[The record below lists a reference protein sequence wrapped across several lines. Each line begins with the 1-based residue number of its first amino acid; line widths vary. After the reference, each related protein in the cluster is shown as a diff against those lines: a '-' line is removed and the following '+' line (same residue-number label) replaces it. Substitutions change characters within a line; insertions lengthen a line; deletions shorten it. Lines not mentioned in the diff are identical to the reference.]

1 MRYRIKV
8 LVHEL
13 IKVIFYIKAT
23 FKGDGFS
30 IAFLEYNTC
39 VFIDVL
45 IKIIHIDIRGF
56 KPHAEGCN
64 PILYRSWCRNKSI
77 LAFIIAKTKI
87 IILNTIV
94 FLTRYNAVYE
104 PLIIYIYKNHVHI
117 VIAAFIRNSQTMTA
131 LME

>member
-39 VFIDVL
+39 VFIYILV
-45 IKIIHIDIRGF
+45 KIIHINIPGF

-64 PILYRSWCRNKSI
+64 PIFHSSWGRNKSI
-77 LAFIIAKTKI
+77 LTVIIAKAKI

-94 FLTRYNAVYE
+94 FLTRYDAVYKAS
-104 PLIIYIYKNHVHI
+104 IIYIYKNHVHI

>member
-1 MRYRIKV
+1 MRHRIKV

-23 FKGDGFS
+23 FKSNRFS

-39 VFIDVL
+39 VFIYILV
-45 IKIIHIDIRGF
+45 KIIHINIPGF

-64 PILYRSWCRNKSI
+64 PIFHSSWCRNECI
-77 LAFIIAKTKI
+77 LTFIIAKAKI
-87 IILNTIV
+87 IIRNTIV

-104 PLIIYIYKNHVHI
+104 PLIIYIYKNHIHI

>member
-1 MRYRIKV
+1 MRHRIKV

-23 FKGDGFS
+23 FKSNRFS

-45 IKIIHIDIRGF
+45 IKIIYINIPGF

-64 PILYRSWCRNKSI
+64 PIFHSSWCRNKCI
-77 LAFIIAKTKI
+77 LAFIIAKTKV

-94 FLTRYNAVYE
+94 FLTRYDAVYKA
-104 PLIIYIYKNHVHI
+104 LIIYIYKNHVHI
-117 VIAAFIRNSQTMTA
+117 VITAFIRNSQAMTA
-131 LME
+131 LMK